1 MCDPVTIAA
10 TATAMATVAQGY
22 QAKQMGEYQNDVARY
37 NARQTENEATRV
49 REKGTEEEIKH
60 RNKVEQLVSR
70 QRATLGSAGVDINTG
85 SAMDIQEDALIM
97 GEADAL
103 RIRSNYS
110 DQAEAMEGQ
119 AALTRDQGKMAERA
133 GNNAFYTSLLSA
145 GGQVA
150 GSWYTPKS
158 AKTVSNTASLQTQGG
173 KPITNTTTLTYQ

>member
-1 MCDPVTIAA
+1 MCDPATIAI
-10 TATAMATVAQGY
+10 TTMAVGTVAKGY

-37 NARQTENEATRV
+37 NARQAENEATRV
-49 REKGTEEEIKH
+49 RQKGTEEEIRH

-70 QRATLGSAGVDINTG
+70 QRATIGSSGVDLNTG
-85 SAMDIQEDALIM
+85 SAADIQEDALIM

-110 DQAEAMEGQ
+110 DQAESMEQG
-119 AALTRDQGKMAERA
+119 AVLTRNQGKMAERA
-133 GNNAFYTSLLSA
+133 GDNAFYSSLLSA

-158 AKTVSNTASLQTQGG
+158 TKSVSNTASLKTQGG
-173 KPITNTTTLTYQ
+173 TPINNTTTLTYQ